1 MAGLIAYELKKLLQR
16 KLILW
21 LIIGSTL
28 ISAFIM
34 PEDEAFVEYS
44 MVRRDKAMYR
54 EYLDITSDMGYA
66 EAIEWLRTESDAGRK
81 PDRETRLTIEY
92 AIKRAVLSSLIER
105 YEYLD
110 SYDGYIMTVLKQA
123 EQVHKVSF
131 YADNAFVLSDARK
144 VYADYSRLTDVELS
158 SDPALFVEMT
168 MSFDTA
174 DYILLFQFLL
184 VAILIFGTEDENIRR
199 LLRVQNKGRHHVFC
213 AKMVALMLVCTVL
226 VLFTYLYL
234 LLIGFIYFGGGVFDV
249 PVQSFISF
257 EGSKYL
263 ITIGEFLA
271 LFSIF
276 KVLSAWVFAFLF
288 ALFVILAGN
297 VLGSILSISV
307 SALFYIAYLTIDG
320 RELLSPLKYVNP
332 AAWFDVN
339 GWISEY
345 ANINFF
351 TRAVSFEKA
360 FAIGAALLFALLF
373 TLSFCFYVKERG
385 KKRIALAGL
394 FALTAGFLGKTV
406 ERTAIVF
413 HEVYRFLAEGLR
425 GLLLA
430 VFIAASVLITNNI
443 VEGSDFDDG
452 AYLYHLSSI
461 ETEYSEDTVEY
472 LEKYKAFLDEKDG
485 YRESYEAKYAQGE
498 ITKEEYALAIE
509 KLEIEKQT
517 IKGFEKLYDQGKYLE
532 RKNDADIENLGFV
545 DKEWSD
551 RVLRNKSYM
560 VKLEL
565 LLACAMF
572 VVFGGYL
579 TADYNIFGL
588 VKSTYRGRYENQ
600 CMRPVNLLACTL
612 LITTPPLIIYYAR
625 VLKGYEASMF
635 DFGVQSIDMYASC
648 AMDISIEKMLIISM
662 IFKYIGVVCI
672 GLFMYFL
679 SLYHLPKAV
688 FQIVVLLVVVMPS
701 AIEVMDAPLN
711 FFGFSGFFYMEQM
724 FKSGIRNVVMYLVI
738 IFALLA
744 VFGFFAIRHYRGRQ
758 IIKRRADDGKHS

>member
-28 ISAFIM
+28 MLAFIM

-81 PDRETRLTIEY
+81 LDRETKLSIEY

-110 SYDGYIMTVLKQA
+110 SYDGYIMTVLKQT

-144 VYADYSRLTDVELS
+144 VYADYSRLTDIELS
-158 SDPALFVEMT
+158 DDPALFVEMA

-184 VAILIFGTEDENIRR
+184 FAILIFGTEDENIRR

-263 ITIGEFLA
+263 ITIGEFLV

-288 ALFVILAGN
+288 ALFVILVGN
-297 VLGSILSISV
+297 VLGSVLSILV

-320 RELLSPLKYVNP
+320 RKLFSPVKYMNP

-351 TRAVSFEKA
+351 TRAVSFEMA
-360 FAIGAALLFALLF
+360 FAVGATLLFAVLL
-373 TLSFCFYVKERG
+373 TLSFYFYVKERG
-385 KKRIALAGL
+385 KRNIVRAGL
-394 FALTAGFLGKTV
+394 LALPAVFFEKTV
-406 ERTAIVF
+406 ERTSIVF
-413 HEVYRFLAEGLR
+413 HEVYRFLAEGFRWLFA
-425 GLLLA
+425 A
-430 VFIAASVLITNNI
+430 VFIVVSVLITNNI
-443 VEGSDFDDG
+443 VEGSDFDDR
-452 AYLYHLSSI
+452 AYLYHLSRV
-461 ETEYSEDTVEY
+461 EAKYSDETVEY
-472 LEKYKAFLDEKDG
+472 LEKYKAFLEETDG
-485 YRESYEAKYAQGE
+485 YREGLEARYTQGE
-498 ITKEEYALAIE
+498 ITEEEYTIAIE
-509 KLEIEKQT
+509 ELESEKQT
-517 IKGFEKLYDQGKYLE
+517 IKGFEKLYNQGEYLE
-532 RKNDADIENLGFV
+532 RKNNAEVENIGFV
-545 DKEWSD
+545 DEEWSD

-560 VKLEL
+560 VRLEL
-565 LLACAMF
+565 LLVCAMF

-579 TADYNIFGL
+579 TSDYNIFGL

-600 CMRPVNLLACTL
+600 CMRVVNLLVYTL
-612 LITTPPLIIYYAR
+612 LITTPPLIMYYAR
-625 VLKGYEASMF
+625 VLKGYEATMF
-635 DFGVQSIDMYASC
+635 SFGVQSIDMYGSC
-648 AMDISIEKMLIISM
+648 GMDISVENMLVISM
-662 IFKYIGVVCI
+662 LFKYIGIVCI

-688 FQIVVLLVVVMPS
+688 FQIIVLAVVVMPP
-701 AIEVMDAPLN
+701 AIEVMDAPID

-724 FKSGIRNVVMYLVI
+724 FKRGIGSVVMYPVTV
-738 IFALLA
+738 FVLLTI
-744 VFGFFAIRHYRGRQ
+744 FGFFAVRHYRGKQ
-758 IIKRRADDGKHS
+758 GLKRRAGNGKRS